1 MAALF
6 ANVASSY
13 RSLPNVDLLSV
24 AIGFGVL
31 LVSLTIHEAAHALT
45 ADRLGDPTARRLG
58 RVSLNPMVHIDLIG
72 TIILPLLAIVSHL
85 PLIGW
90 AKPVPVDTRN
100 LRHPQRDFAIIAAA
114 GPVSNLLQ
122 AIVAA
127 ILYRVMFSRRRRS
140 APAAAMVLGVLYY
153 FVQVN
158 LLLAFFNLIPVPP
171 LDGGNVLL
179 GLLPPRLACRY
190 AQLRQ
195 YGFLILYALMLTG
208 VASAL
213 ILPPTEHPAE
223 DIASVKPRVVS
234 GMRPTGKLHLGH
246 LVGALN
252 NWAPLQDQYDCFYF
266 VADWHALT
274 SDYADT
280 SAIVAERLR
289 HGRRL
294 DRRRPRSREEHALRP
309 VARARARRAV
319 PAAVDDRAD
328 PVARARADLQGADRA
343 ADATRICRRSASS
356 AIRCCRPPTSSST
369 TRSTCRSARTR
380 CRTSS

>member
-1 MAALF
+1 MAKP
-6 ANVASSY
+6 STHPDI
-13 RSLPNVDLLSV
+13 PNVDLLSV

-45 ADRLGDPTARRLG
+45 ADRLGDSTARRLG
-58 RVSLNPMVHIDLIG
+58 RVSLNPMVHVDLIG

-122 AIVAA
+122 AIAAA
-127 ILYRVMFSRRRRS
+127 ILYRVISVPS
-140 APAAAMVLGVLYY
+140 EVSTGAAMVLGVLYY

-179 GLLPPRLACRY
+179 GLLPPRLAYRY

-213 ILPPTEHPAE
+213 ILPPT
-223 DIASVKPRVVS
+223 S
-234 GMRPTGKLHLGH
+234 TL
-246 LVGALN
+246 
-252 NWAPLQDQYDCFYF
+252 
-266 VADWHALT
+266 
-274 SDYADT
+274 
-280 SAIVAERLR
+280 LR
-289 HGRRL
+289 IL
-294 DRRRPRSREEHALRP
+294 LP
-309 VARARARRAV
+309 
-319 PAAVDDRAD
+319 
-328 PVARARADLQGADRA
+328 
-343 ADATRICRRSASS
+343 
-356 AIRCCRPPTSSST
+356 
-369 TRSTCRSARTR
+369 
-380 CRTSS
+380 